1 MPSQRITRVNEL
13 LRREIASTL
22 FRVITAE
29 DFEVSGITVLEVDT
43 APNLRRAKVY
53 VSYRGSEEE
62 SNTVLHKLKKHRGEI
77 QNIVSKSV
85 ILKYTPQL
93 EFVLDP
99 SIARG
104 DHILGILSNLDIP
117 EDDEETMEPSDEST
131 E

>member
-62 SNTVLHKLKKHRGEI
+62 SNKVLHKLKKHRGEI

-104 DHILGILSNLDIP
+104 DHI
-117 EDDEETMEPSDEST
+117 
-131 E
+131 

>member
-62 SNTVLHKLKKHRGEI
+62 SNKVLHKLKKHRGEI

-117 EDDEETMEPSDEST
+117 EDDEQTMEPSDEST